1 MITTKRTWSSAATA
15 LPLLFALPLA
25 ADGRGHDDSEKHEAQ
40 LSGYQ
45 EVPTQ
50 SSSGMASF
58 KARIA
63 DDNQSFDWV
72 LTYSGFTTAN
82 AVTQSHIHFGAR
94 AISGGIVVFL
104 CTNLGNAPLAPAH
117 PTAACPAGAG
127 TVSGTATAADV
138 TGGAVAQGIAPGEFA
153 KVLDAI
159 RAGVAYAN
167 IHTVP
172 HPPGEIRGQIQEQEH
187 EHHDD

>member
-1 MITTKRTWSSAATA
+1 MIPTKRPWSQAPTA
-15 LPLLFALPLA
+15 VPLLFALPLA

-40 LSGYQ
+40 LRGYQ

-72 LTYSGFTTAN
+72 LTYSGFTATN

-94 AISGGIVVFL
+94 AVNGGIVVFL
-104 CTNLGNAPLAPAH
+104 CTNLGNAPPVPPAH
-117 PTAACPAGAG
+117 FTAACPVGEG
-127 TVSGTATAADV
+127 TVSGT
-138 TGGAVAQGIAPGEFA
+138 
-153 KVLDAI
+153 
-159 RAGVAYAN
+159 
-167 IHTVP
+167 
-172 HPPGEIRGQIQEQEH
+172 
-187 EHHDD
+187 

>member
-1 MITTKRTWSSAATA
+1 MTKRAWHSGAAVA

-25 ADGRGHDDSEKHEAQ
+25 ADGRDRDGSEKHQAQ

-50 SSSGMASF
+50 SSGGTATF
-58 KARIA
+58 KVRIA
-63 DDNQSFDWV
+63 DDDQSFDWV
-72 LTYSGFTTAN
+72 LSYSGFTAAN
-82 AVTQSHIHFGAR
+82 PVTQSHIHFGAR
-94 AISGGIVVFL
+94 AINGGIVVFL
-104 CTNLGNAPLAPAH
+104 CTNLGNAPASPPAH
-117 PTAACPAGAG
+117 PTAACPAGEG

-138 TGGAVAQGIAPGEFA
+138 TAGATAQGIAAGEFA

-172 HPPGEIRGQIQEQEH
+172 HPGGEIRGQIH
-187 EHHDD
+187 DHDHHDD